1 MTNTLLQIDHAG
13 KSYPSFTLKDASLKV
28 ESGQIVGLVGRNG
41 AGKSTLIKL
50 ILGLAKLESGTISF
64 PRFQGDPRQQ
74 IGYIPEELWTY
85 ENLKIQALLDFLSR
99 IYARFDG
106 QRASGLLKE
115 FDLDPNDTIRLLSK
129 GMRAKLFLVI
139 TLSHSARL
147 LILDEPL
154 SSLDPVTRTQF
165 WSVIRAEVD
174 QGAGVLISSHLLEDL
189 EQQVNDIVMIDQG
202 EIRFDQ
208 SARSLLNTWRS
219 VRFEAPAAVEAGTRI
234 RRIGPNRYQ
243 MVIQAETEVR
253 PRLEAQGATNISV
266 EPASLNDIFLHLCQ
280 R

>member
-1 MTNTLLQIDHAG
+1 
-13 KSYPSFTLKDASLKV
+13 
-28 ESGQIVGLVGRNG
+28 
-41 AGKSTLIKL
+41 
-50 ILGLAKLESGTISF
+50 
-64 PRFQGDPRQQ
+64 
-74 IGYIPEELWTY
+74 
-85 ENLKIQALLDFLSR
+85 LDFLSH
-99 IYARFDG
+99 IYDGFDG
-106 QRASGLLKE
+106 QRASVLLKE

-165 WSVIRAEVD
+165 WSVIRDEVD

-208 SARSLLNTWRS
+208 SAHSLLNTWRS
-219 VRFEAPAAVEAGTRI
+219 VRFESPAAVEAGTRV

-243 MVIQAETEVR
+243 MIIQAETEVC

-266 EPASLNDIFLHLCQ
+266 DPASLNDIFLHLCQ